1 MKIGPV
7 DVEVTPLK
15 ASTYMR
21 VCRSGADPGAS
32 SLALL
37 GIALVAPPV
46 PVPDINSADAIAAFG
61 DAILDHFVEAGATFA
76 DITAAATEVSRDIS
90 NRLGFTKAEVAADA
104 DFSLATGDG
113 S

>member
-7 DVEVTPLK
+7 DIEVKPIK
-15 ASTYMR
+15 ASTYMH
-21 VCRSGADPGAS
+21 VCRSGSDPGAS

-37 GIALVAPPV
+37 GLALVSPPV
-46 PVPDINSADAIAAFG
+46 PAPDIKSADAIGVFG
-61 DAILDHFVEAGATFA
+61 DAILDHFIDAGATFA
-76 DITAAATEVSRDIS
+76 DVTAAATEVSRDIS

>member
-15 ASTYMR
+15 ASTYMH
-21 VCRSGADPGAS
+21 VCRCGCEPGAA

-37 GIALVAPPV
+37 GLALTPQPVAPPDV
-46 PVPDINSADAIAAFG
+46 KDASAVGAFG
-61 DAILDHFVEAGATFA
+61 DAILDHFVDAGATFA
-76 DITAAATEVSRDIS
+76 DITAAASEVSRDIS
-90 NRLGFTKAEVAADA
+90 NRLGFTKAEVATDA